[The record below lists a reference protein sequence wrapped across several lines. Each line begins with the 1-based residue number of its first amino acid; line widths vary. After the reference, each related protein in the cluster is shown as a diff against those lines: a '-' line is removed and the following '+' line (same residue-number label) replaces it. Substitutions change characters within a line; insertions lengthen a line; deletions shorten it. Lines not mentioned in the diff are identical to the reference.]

1 MLGKTPL
8 ARFVIVTAIVTAGAL
23 CIAAV
28 IGLAAGGF
36 RPWEPG
42 RAGTTI
48 DERVSLPL
56 DGTVVVAIAAS
67 SHTVRI
73 LEGSGLNVEAWL
85 HGSVGTSA
93 PDAIPHIQAEK
104 TGTRADI
111 GLRQKNRAALGFFRS
126 SLTLEVSV
134 PRGYAGQVTAQTSS
148 GDIEVADHDFAGF
161 QLATSSG
168 SIRAGVL
175 TATALSMH
183 TTSGDLSAR
192 GVKAPSADFSSTSG
206 RISVE
211 AITGDAKA
219 KSSSGDVRLAFAAS
233 PLHVEAGATS
243 GSVTLKLPADAGFV
257 LDASSSSGDISCSF
271 PITLAG
277 SGSSGA
283 RHAMRGTV
291 GAGTGSILVRTS
303 SGDIHIER

>member
-28 IGLAAGGF
+28 IGFAAGGF

-48 DERVSLPL
+48 DERATLPL
-56 DGTVVVAIAAS
+56 DGTAVVAITAS
-67 SHTVRI
+67 SDMVRI
-73 LEGSGLNVEAWL
+73 LEGSGPNVEAWL
-85 HGSVGTSA
+85 HGSVGTRS

-104 TGTRADI
+104 AGTRADI
-111 GLRQKNRAALGFFRS
+111 GLRRKSSAAFGFFWNN
-126 SLTLEVSV
+126 LTLEVSV

-148 GDIEVADHDFAGF
+148 GDIEVADHGFAGL
-161 QLATSSG
+161 QLTTSSG

-175 TATALSMH
+175 AATALSMH

-192 GVKAPSADFSSTSG
+192 GVKAPRVDLSSTSG

-211 AITGDAKA
+211 AITGDARE
-219 KSSSGDVRLAFAAS
+219 KSS
-233 PLHVEAGATS
+233 
-243 GSVTLKLPADAGFV
+243 
-257 LDASSSSGDISCSF
+257 
-271 PITLAG
+271 
-277 SGSSGA
+277 
-283 RHAMRGTV
+283 
-291 GAGTGSILVRTS
+291 
-303 SGDIHIER
+303 